1 MATGNDGLRGAL
13 AGRGFALTNQRRL
26 IFSRLAEARDH
37 PTAEQLH
44 ERLHAE
50 LPRLS
55 LATVYKTLHLFA
67 ELGLAR
73 AVATPDGRARFD
85 TPHEPHHHL
94 RCVRCGVLVD
104 VFDARLDVTVPDDV
118 AAATGFEIT
127 DSEVQLAGICP
138 ACRRRRDAAR
148 GPGLRRRRGAAA
160 A

>member
-13 AGRGFALTNQRRL
+13 AGRGLALTTQRRL
-26 IFSRLAEARDH
+26 IFGRLAEACDH

-44 ERLHAE
+44 ERLRDD

-85 TPHEPHHHL
+85 APRERHHHL
-94 RCVRCGVLVD
+94 RCVRCGVLLD
-104 VFDARLDVTVPDDV
+104 VFDARLDVAVPAEV

-127 DSEVQLAGICP
+127 GAEVQLAGICP
-138 ACRRRRDAAR
+138 ACQRLRDRAG
-148 GPGLRRRRGAAA
+148 GPGLRRRHATA
-160 A
+160 

>member
-1 MATGNDGLRGAL
+1 MATGNGGLRGAL
-13 AGRGFALTNQRRL
+13 SERGLALTNQRRL
-26 IFSRLAEARDH
+26 IFSRLVEAPDH

-55 LATVYKTLHLFA
+55 LATIYKTLHLFA

-85 TPHEPHHHL
+85 APHEPHHHL

-104 VFDARLDVTVPDDV
+104 VVDVRLDVAVPADI

-127 DSEVQLAGICP
+127 SSEVQLTGICP
-138 ACRRRRDAAR
+138 DC
-148 GPGLRRRRGAAA
+148 RRRRGAVGVASLRHRRSA
-160 A
+160 PPA

>member
-1 MATGNDGLRGAL
+1 MAAGNGGLRGAL
-13 AGRGFALTNQRRL
+13 SERGLALTNQRRL
-26 IFSRLAEARDH
+26 IFSRLVAASDH

-44 ERLHAE
+44 ARLHAE

-85 TPHEPHHHL
+85 APGEPHHHL

-104 VFDARLDVTVPDDV
+104 VFDSRLDVAVPGDI
-118 AAATGFEIT
+118 AAATGFQIT
-127 DSEVQLAGICP
+127 DSEVQLAGVCP
-138 ACRRRRDAAR
+138 DCRRRRETAAVAT
-148 GPGLRRRRGAAA
+148 LRRRRTAAA